1 MNQKKTGLIA
11 ISIML
16 IIVLILVGI
25 ILIITQLNNNGLL
38 ILGVVFLIAGF
49 VGGISYIS
57 TFNKFVNCD
66 NKVKQSFSL
75 IDIHLKL
82 RYDLVPNLVS
92 TVKGYAK
99 HEKEVFLEIARL
111 RTIAKDLEGEKEKI
125 DNANQT
131 LSKMQQILMIAEDYP
146 DLKASEHYKK
156 LMDELILIEDKLVAS
171 RRIYASN
178 VNNYN
183 TMVDSFPSKL
193 VADMHGFNHKEVFK
207 IETGE
212 RMNIEISFAHEVGV
226 TYDK

>member
-1 MNQKKTGLIA
+1 MKQKKAVLIVL
-11 ISIML
+11 SIVVTF
-16 IIVLILVGI
+16 VLILCGI
-25 ILIITQLNNNGLL
+25 ILITTQTHNIGML
-38 ILGVVFLIAGF
+38 ILGAVLLIFGVVS
-49 VGGISYIS
+49 GISYIA
-57 TFNKFVNCD
+57 TFNKFVNYD

-82 RYDLVPNLVS
+82 RYDLVPNLVA

-99 HEKEVFLEIARL
+99 HEKEVFVEIARL
-111 RTIAKDLEGEKEKI
+111 RNMAKNLEGEKEII

-156 LMDELILIEDKLVAS
+156 LMDELIIIEDKLVAS

-178 VNNYN
+178 VNAFN
-183 TMVDSFPSKL
+183 TMVDSFPSKI
-193 VADMHGFNHKEVFK
+193 VADMHGFEHKEVFK

-212 RMNIEISFAHEVGV
+212 RMNVEVSFAHEVGV
-226 TYDK
+226 TND

>member
-1 MNQKKTGLIA
+1 MKQKKTVLIVL
-11 ISIML
+11 SIVVTF
-16 IIVLILVGI
+16 VLILCGI
-25 ILIITQLNNNGLL
+25 ILITTQTHNIGML
-38 ILGVVFLIAGF
+38 ILGAVLLIFGVVS
-49 VGGISYIS
+49 GISYIA
-57 TFNKFVNCD
+57 TFNKFVNYD

-82 RYDLVPNLVS
+82 RYDLVPNLVA

-99 HEKEVFLEIARL
+99 HEKEVFVEIARL
-111 RTIAKDLEGEKEKI
+111 RNMAKNLEDEKEII

-156 LMDELILIEDKLVAS
+156 LMDELIIIEDKLVAS

-178 VNNYN
+178 VNAFN
-183 TMVDSFPSKL
+183 TMVDSFPSKI
-193 VADMHGFNHKEVFK
+193 VADMHGFEHKEVFK

-212 RMNIEISFAHEVGV
+212 RMNVEVSFAHEVGV
-226 TYDK
+226 TND